1 MKISTAGPVV
11 AFLVMAGLGLLA
23 VLWSRSHPDGTLVI
37 AAKEYVEA
45 VARLSCG
52 PAHQSDGCVERLTA
66 TCRRTYGELCAT
78 FLLLS
83 PSSMRSIEADR
94 GSRELSAALID
105 EAKLRKLGSNIT
117 QRTLV
122 PFR

>member
-23 VLWSRSHPDGTLVI
+23 VRWSRSHPEGTFVI
-37 AAKEYVEA
+37 AAKEYVK
-45 VARLSCG
+45 RSLDCRG

-66 TCRRTYGELCAT
+66 ICRRTYGELCAT

-83 PSSMRSIEADR
+83 PSSMRSIEAT
-94 GSRELSAALID
+94 EEAENSAP
-105 EAKLRKLGSNIT
+105 R
-117 QRTLV
+117 
-122 PFR
+122 

>member
-52 PAHQSDGCVERLTA
+52 PANQSDGCVERLTA

-83 PSSMRSIEADR
+83 PSSMRSIEATEEAENS
-94 GSRELSAALID
+94 SRAD
-105 EAKLRKLGSNIT
+105 
-117 QRTLV
+117 
-122 PFR
+122 